1 MSGVAPPENIRAV
14 WPDGTVIRP
23 KDVRRLR
30 PVEETDPPH
39 WEAVF
44 SMEEFP
50 RGLFPAGAAL
60 RADGPLGGV
69 ELTAIIESEDMP
81 DTGCPGCTALRGEI
95 ARLQTELTWAR
106 SRRP

>member
-1 MSGVAPPENIRAV
+1 MSGGAPPENVRAE

-30 PVEETDPPH
+30 PVEENDPPH

-50 RGLFPAGAAL
+50 RGLFPKGATL
-60 RADGPLGGV
+60 RAEGPLNGV
-69 ELTAIIESEDMP
+69 EITAIIESEDMP
-81 DTGCPGCTALRGEI
+81 DTGCRECTALRGEV
-95 ARLQTELTWAR
+95 ARLQAELAWAR
-106 SRRP
+106 AR